1 MILWSIKILILS
13 IILIFVSHNL
23 FGFFKDTLTTPKV
36 KDLVNKPQ
44 QQYNDIMNTIKKYNN
59 NTKQSLS
66 KSVNNVNNINNDN
79 NVTTAN
85 NLTQN
90 VKQQTMID
98 KTQMKDE
105 LKHFL
110 NEIKNKP
117 MQSSSSLSSSSNPSS
132 IQSIDSFENSNTF
145 IGNSYQNAY
154 EQR

>member
-13 IILIFVSHNL
+13 VILIFVSHNL

-44 QQYNDIMNTIKKYNN
+44 QQYNDIMKTIQKYNN
-59 NTKQSLS
+59 STKESVN
-66 KSVNNVNNINNDN
+66 KSVNNVNTAN
-79 NVTTAN
+79 NVT
-85 NLTQN
+85 QN
-90 VKQQTMID
+90 SKQQTMID

-117 MQSSSSLSSSSNPSS
+117 MQPSSNPSS
-132 IQSIDSFENSNTF
+132 IQSVDSFENSNAF

>member
-66 KSVNNVNNINNDN
+66 KSVNNVNNVNTVN
-79 NVTTAN
+79 NVT
-85 NLTQN
+85 QN
-90 VKQQTMID
+90 SKQQTMID

-117 MQSSSSLSSSSNPSS
+117 MQSSSNLSSSSNPSS
-132 IQSIDSFENSNTF
+132 VQSIDSFENSNAF

>member
-13 IILIFVSHNL
+13 VILIFVSHNL

-44 QQYNDIMNTIKKYNN
+44 QQYNDIMKTIQKYNN
-59 NTKQSLS
+59 STKESVN
-66 KSVNNVNNINNDN
+66 KSVNNVNTSN
-79 NVTTAN
+79 NVT
-85 NLTQN
+85 QN
-90 VKQQTMID
+90 SKQQTMID

-117 MQSSSSLSSSSNPSS
+117 MQTSSNPSS
-132 IQSIDSFENSNTF
+132 IQSVDSFENSNAF

>member
-44 QQYNDIMNTIKKYNN
+44 QQYNDILNTIKKYNN
-59 NTKQSLS
+59 NTKQSVS
-66 KSVNNVNNINNDN
+66 KSVNNVNTAN
-79 NVTTAN
+79 NVT
-85 NLTQN
+85 QN
-90 VKQQTMID
+90 SKQQTMID

-117 MQSSSSLSSSSNPSS
+117 MQSSSNPSS
-132 IQSIDSFENSNTF
+132 IQSVDSFENSNAF

>member
-59 NTKQSLS
+59 STKQSVS
-66 KSVNNVNNINNDN
+66 KSVNNDN

>member
-13 IILIFVSHNL
+13 VILIFVSHNL

-44 QQYNDIMNTIKKYNN
+44 QQYNDIMKTIQKYNN
-59 NTKQSLS
+59 STKQSVN
-66 KSVNNVNNINNDN
+66 KSVNNVNTSN
-79 NVTTAN
+79 NVT
-85 NLTQN
+85 QN
-90 VKQQTMID
+90 SKQQTMID

-117 MQSSSSLSSSSNPSS
+117 MQPSSNSSS
-132 IQSIDSFENSNTF
+132 IQSVDSFENSNAF

>member
-44 QQYNDIMNTIKKYNN
+44 QQYNDILNTIKKYNN
-59 NTKQSLS
+59 NTKQSVS
-66 KSVNNVNNINNDN
+66 KSVNNVNTAN
-79 NVTTAN
+79 NVT
-85 NLTQN
+85 QN
-90 VKQQTMID
+90 SKQETMID

-117 MQSSSSLSSSSNPSS
+117 MQSSSNPSS
-132 IQSIDSFENSNTF
+132 IQSVDSFENSNAF

>member
-44 QQYNDIMNTIKKYNN
+44 QQYNDILNTIKKYNN
-59 NTKQSLS
+59 NTKQSVS
-66 KSVNNVNNINNDN
+66 KSVNNVNTAN
-79 NVTTAN
+79 NVT
-85 NLTQN
+85 QN
-90 VKQQTMID
+90 SKQETMID

-110 NEIKNKP
+110 SEIKNKP
-117 MQSSSSLSSSSNPSS
+117 MQPSSNPSS
-132 IQSIDSFENSNTF
+132 IQSVDSFENSNAF